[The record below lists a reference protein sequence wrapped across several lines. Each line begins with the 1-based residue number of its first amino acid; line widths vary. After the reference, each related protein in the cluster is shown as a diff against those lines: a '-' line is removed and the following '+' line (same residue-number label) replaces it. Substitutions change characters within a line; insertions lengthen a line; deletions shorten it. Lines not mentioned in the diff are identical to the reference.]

1 MIKLNNVPEPP
12 RRKPPK
18 HLVWAETFDFTFP
31 ISMDAYIDR
40 IKNIFGEHE
49 IDLLSSGS
57 DQTDLVV
64 SRLMPKSPNLWIVAS
79 IQKIDQASVRVIGKA
94 GVSQIEITLTLV
106 GMFVVALIGVF
117 VISPQPLVGI
127 CIGNTITILYI
138 ILIFLMAIQTK
149 WMRSGLLKCL
159 RQAGK
164 ELS

>member
-1 MIKLNNVPEPP
+1 MNE
-12 RRKPPK
+12 
-18 HLVWAETFDFTFP
+18 
-31 ISMDAYIDR
+31 YIDQ

-57 DQTDLVV
+57 DQADLVV
-64 SRLMPKSPNLWIVAS
+64 SRLMPKSPNLWIMAS

-106 GMFVVALIGVF
+106 GMFVVALIGIF
-117 VISPQPLVGI
+117 VISPQPIGGI
-127 CIGNTITILYI
+127 CMGITIITIYI
-138 ILIFLMAIQTK
+138 VLIFLITIQTK